1 MSPVLFS
8 LFLNDL
14 SEFISHA
21 YNGLNN
27 VSDMA
32 HILLSNDEIEVYFK
46 LYILL
51 YADDTLIFAESAEEL
66 QAALNAMFLYCKSWD
81 LEVNPTKT
89 KITIFCN
96 RKSEHVPRFLHN
108 GQELSVDDSFIYLGA
123 MFSYNGHFTRNNQ
136 HLFDQARKAMFSVLK
151 KSRKLLLPIDIQL
164 QMFDTMV
171 LPILLYGSEVTGF
184 EIHSMLERLC
194 LQFYKIILN
203 VKKKHSKFNFVW
215 RTRKASGLS

>member
-14 SEFISHA
+14 SELISRA

-51 YADDTLIFAESAEEL
+51 YADDTVI
-66 QAALNAMFLYCKSWD
+66 ALNAMFLDCKSWD
-81 LEVNPTKT
+81 LEVNPTKI

-96 RKSEHVPRFLHN
+96 RKSEHVPKTLYN

-123 MFSYNGHFTRNNQ
+123 MFSNNGHFTRNSQ
-136 HLFDQARKAMFSVLK
+136 RLFDQARKAMFSVLK
-151 KSRKLLLPIDIQL
+151 KSRKLQLPMDIKL

-184 EIHSMLERLC
+184 ENHSILERLC

-203 VKKKHSKFNFVW
+203 VKKHSKFNLVW
-215 RTRKASGLS
+215 GTRKASGLN

>member
-1 MSPVLFS
+1 MYANAKSSVRIGNSKSGSFSSNIGVRQGKNFSPVLFS

-32 HILLSNDEIEVYFK
+32 HILLSNDDIEVYFK

-51 YADDTLIFAESAEEL
+51 YADDTVIFAESAEEL

-81 LEVNPTKT
+81 LEVNPSKT

-96 RKSEHVPRFLHN
+96 RKTVNVPKFLYN
-108 GQELSVDDSFIYLGA
+108 GQELSVDDNFVYLGTT
-123 MFSYNGHFTRNNQ
+123 FSYNGRFTSNNQ
-136 HLFDQARKAMFSVLK
+136 RLFDQARKAMFSVLK
-151 KSRKLLLPIDIQL
+151 K
-164 QMFDTMV
+164 
-171 LPILLYGSEVTGF
+171 
-184 EIHSMLERLC
+184 
-194 LQFYKIILN
+194 
-203 VKKKHSKFNFVW
+203 
-215 RTRKASGLS
+215 

>member
-1 MSPVLFS
+1 MSTVLFS

-21 YNGLNN
+21 YNGLNS

-51 YADDTLIFAESAEEL
+51 YADDTVIFAESAEEL
-66 QAALNAMFLYCKSWD
+66 QEALNAMFLYCKSWD

-96 RKSEHVPRFLHN
+96 RKSEHVPKFLYN

-136 HLFDQARKAMFSVLK
+136 RLFDQARKAMFSVLK
-151 KSRKLLLPIDIQL
+151 KLRKLLLPIDIQL

-184 EIHSMLERLC
+184 ENHSMLERLC

-203 VKKKHSKFNFVW
+203 VKKTHCKFNFVW
-215 RTRKASGLS
+215 RTRKASGFN